1 MLHPQCVIYEGTCN
15 CGTKYI
21 EETDKCYH
29 LRTNEHEDIKKSSE
43 PSKHLKDNRDHSFVW
58 KVIARAPRDNT
69 KRKILEALY
78 IGKFKPGLNE
88 QVNSRRLKL
97 FPNGIT

>member
-1 MLHPQCVIYEGTCN
+1 MNLVG
-15 CGTKYI
+15 
-21 EETDKCYH
+21 ETGKPYH
-29 LRTNEHEDIKKSSE
+29 LRTNEHEDIKRCSE
-43 PSKHLKDNRDHSFVW
+43 PSRHLKDNRDHSFVW

-78 IGKFKPGLNE
+78 ISKFKPGINE

-97 FPNGIT
+97 FPSAGCKIRI